1 MRKIID
7 GKSYDTGTAREVG
20 SWDNGRFVNDFHYE
34 SETLHRKKTGEY
46 FLHGEGGPMSRYA
59 EARGTSSW
67 VGGERIMPLS
77 WDDARRWAEERLN
90 AGEYEA
96 EFGVAPEGDDGMV
109 AVTVRIP
116 SSAKAALDREASRT
130 GRSRG
135 DIVAGL
141 IASLGGE

>member
-20 SWDNGRFVNDFHYE
+20 SWDNGCFANDFHHE

-77 WDDARRWAEERLN
+77 WDDARRWAEERLD

-96 EFGVAPEGDDGMV
+96 EFGEVDEGDGD
-109 AVTVRIP
+109 AVVMTLRAPAWV
-116 SSAKAALDREASRT
+116 KAAMDRECART
-130 GRSRG
+130 GETRG
-135 DIVAGL
+135 QVLAR
-141 IASLGGE
+141 IAEALK